1 MLPLR
6 ACLNPRNRFAWSLL
20 AVTALALAALFY
32 YPLASVLVAALG
44 LPTESDA
51 PFFWRVAR
59 FTYGQALLSA
69 VLSAVVGLPG
79 AVLFAES
86 RGRSRQVW
94 AALSLVPFSLPP
106 ILVVL
111 GLLGVWGRQGLL
123 GPCWGENYDGIY
135 GWTGILLAHTLFN
148 FPLFV
153 RLVGQALQ
161 VGDRAEEKSA
171 LALGLPRWR
180 CFVWVT
186 WPKIRAAFGSAFV
199 LAFLFSASSFLVV
212 LLLGGGPAFTSIEVA
227 IFQAIK
233 QDFDPGLALRL
244 AGLQMAVAAVL
255 SLWCF
260 RSPSPTSR
268 SRQKDLGIYRF
279 RQLGW
284 QRAAEAG
291 YGLGLSVLVGL
302 PLLWVFVQGVPQ
314 WGQLSG
320 FGLALGVSLRL
331 ALTAAVLSTVL
342 AFAVEYG
349 AYLSGRAA
357 VRAWASLACTLPLSV
372 SSLLILLGWRL
383 AYPGWLESDYGVW
396 WAVALVQALVALPV
410 VHRPVKEAFGR
421 VPLEWE
427 KLARSLGANPSQ
439 HLRWV
444 LWPALRGGVLLA
456 MLLGVLVAL
465 GEAGAVL
472 LFQDEST
479 MNLTYL
485 IYQSMGRYRFTEAYG
500 LASVLLVLAGALC
513 LVVARLEREPVR

>member
-51 PFFWRVAR
+51 PFFWRVAH

-123 GPCWGENYDGIY
+123 GPSWGENYDGIY

-233 QDFDPGLALRL
+233 QDLTRAWRCVWRVYRWQSLRCYRCGVSVPLHPLAAR
-244 AGLQMAVAAVL
+244 AKKIWGFTVFGNWGGSVPPRRATVWGSACWWACPCFGFL
-255 SLWCF
+255 S
-260 RSPSPTSR
+260 RESR
-268 SRQKDLGIYRF
+268 SGASF
-279 RQLGW
+279 R
-284 QRAAEAG
+284 
-291 YGLGLSVLVGL
+291 V
-302 PLLWVFVQGVPQ
+302 
-314 WGQLSG
+314 SG
-320 FGLALGVSLRL
+320 
-331 ALTAAVLSTVL
+331 
-342 AFAVEYG
+342 
-349 AYLSGRAA
+349 
-357 VRAWASLACTLPLSV
+357 
-372 SSLLILLGWRL
+372 
-383 AYPGWLESDYGVW
+383 
-396 WAVALVQALVALPV
+396 
-410 VHRPVKEAFGR
+410 
-421 VPLEWE
+421 
-427 KLARSLGANPSQ
+427 
-439 HLRWV
+439 
-444 LWPALRGGVLLA
+444 
-456 MLLGVLVAL
+456 
-465 GEAGAVL
+465 
-472 LFQDEST
+472 
-479 MNLTYL
+479 
-485 IYQSMGRYRFTEAYG
+485 
-500 LASVLLVLAGALC
+500 
-513 LVVARLEREPVR
+513 